1 MIIDILI
8 IVGFMS
14 IGIIVAS
21 LLIILPFPVLGM
33 IITSFLVFNTE
44 FISLMAHTSDFPKGK
59 ADVIKTIFLFI
70 SF

>member
-21 LLIILPFPVLGM
+21 LLIKETLKETQKAFM
-33 IITSFLVFNTE
+33 INRVQ
-44 FISLMAHTSDFPKGK
+44 
-59 ADVIKTIFLFI
+59 
-70 SF
+70 